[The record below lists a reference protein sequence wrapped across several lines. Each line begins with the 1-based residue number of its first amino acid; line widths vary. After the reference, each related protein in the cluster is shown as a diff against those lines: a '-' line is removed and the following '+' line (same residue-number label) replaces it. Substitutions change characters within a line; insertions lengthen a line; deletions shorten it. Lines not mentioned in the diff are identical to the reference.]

1 MILIQPAIGRC
12 YQNVSELQLFEV
24 VAFDEKYGTIEVQY
38 EGGEIGE
45 FDFDAWGQLDLV
57 PAAAPDDGNAGYGF
71 PPRITGLKKIQAIS
85 IVITLWK

>member
-45 FDFDAWGQLDLV
+45 FDFDA
-57 PAAAPDDGNAGYGF
+57 
-71 PPRITGLKKIQAIS
+71 
-85 IVITLWK
+85 